1 MNEPFADEVRVGFN
15 PQQYTATEGID
26 NTVTVCVSLDR
37 PLQRDGVMV
46 QVETADNSA
55 LSKSSLP
62 MANQQ
67 NITDIILPLPRWH
80 GLHQPDPAT
89 CLQLW

>member
-1 MNEPFADEVRVGFN
+1 MNEPFADEVQVGFN

-55 LSKSSLP
+55 LSKSSLLCR
-62 MANQQ
+62 Q
-67 NITDIILPLPRWH
+67 NIILPLPRWP
-80 GLHQPDPAT
+80 GLHRPEPAT

>member
-1 MNEPFADEVRVGFN
+1 MNKLFADEVQVGFN

-62 MANQQ
+62 MQTKYYSSSPQMAW
-67 NITDIILPLPRWH
+67 IT
-80 GLHQPDPAT
+80 PA
-89 CLQLW
+89 